1 MKYLQTF
8 EKFILE
14 KKFEKPKE
22 YSTREINAR
31 WKKKREHIKT
41 ISDNIDRFRRKVDQD
56 LNSQDEKTRIVAC
69 IAKIIEITG
78 ERVGNDLSSENG
90 HFGISNL
97 RKKHISVSGDKVTLK
112 YVGKSGVKHE
122 TSFTHP
128 KVATILKSLL
138 KRNTA
143 DVFSTSDGL
152 SIKSNQVNKF
162 FKQFDITSKD
172 LRGFKSNKLMTQAL
186 RSLGK
191 VDEKERKTKFNE
203 LLRKVAE
210 QIGHLPATLR
220 KHYLLPEIEE
230 NFYKSGS
237 IGRVQKI

>member
-1 MKYLQTF
+1 MKYLKRYEEMISVHDDGQELNF
-8 EKFILE
+8 EFDPQVLQEQFKWYIKYNEPDIIRCGLEDFSINISKEDLEKF
-14 KKFEKPKE
+14 
-22 YSTREINAR
+22 Y
-31 WKKKREHIKT
+31 
-41 ISDNIDRFRRKVDQD
+41 
-56 LNSQDEKTRIVAC
+56 QDEV
-69 IAKIIEITG
+69 G
-78 ERVGNDLSSENG
+78 EL
-90 HFGISNL
+90 
-97 RKKHISVSGDKVTLK
+97 
-112 YVGKSGVKHE
+112 
-122 TSFTHP
+122 P
-128 KVATILKSLL
+128 KVATILKGLL
-138 KRNTA
+138 KRDTA

-152 SIKSNQVNKF
+152 SIKSTQVNKF

-186 RSLGK
+186 RALGK

-210 QIGHLPATLR
+210 QIGHLPTTLR